1 MIDINSLGSA
11 SMTPKSPA
19 NMKDTPEAV
28 KKALVEFEAL
38 FINQML
44 KTMRESI
51 EKSSLFHGGPGED
64 IYTSMFDTELSKLM
78 ANAGGIGLE
87 KTFMK
92 QMLKEYQVDTDKAS
106 DAPHGPS
113 RAARREARSDTG
125 EHEHVNA
132 DNGSIIGRLSRFP
145 LLGRI
150 SSYFGER
157 KDPLTGDDRFHHG
170 VDIAAAE
177 GTPVYPAASGKVIFS
192 GKKDGY
198 GNVVEV
204 LHENGVITKY
214 GHNERNLVKD
224 GDSVDPAKPIAYVG
238 STGRSTGPH
247 LHFEVIMDGRA
258 IDPGRLLYG

>member
-1 MIDINSLGSA
+1 
-11 SMTPKSPA
+11 
-19 NMKDTPEAV
+19 
-28 KKALVEFEAL
+28 
-38 FINQML
+38 
-44 KTMRESI
+44 
-51 EKSSLFHGGPGED
+51 
-64 IYTSMFDTELSKLM
+64 MFDMELSKLL

-92 QMLKEYQVDTDKAS
+92 QMLKDYQVDPDKAS
-106 DAPHGPS
+106 DAPHGPDKT
-113 RAARREARSDTG
+113 ARREARQDAG
-125 EHEHVNA
+125 EHGHEKV

-150 SSYFGER
+150 SSYFGDR
-157 KDPLTGDDRFHHG
+157 KDPLTGDDKFHHG
-170 VDIAAAE
+170 LDIAAAE
-177 GTPVYPAASGKVIFS
+177 GTPVYPAASGRVIFS

-214 GHNERNLVKD
+214 GHNERNLVKE

>member
-1 MIDINSLGSA
+1 
-11 SMTPKSPA
+11 
-19 NMKDTPEAV
+19 
-28 KKALVEFEAL
+28 
-38 FINQML
+38 
-44 KTMRESI
+44 
-51 EKSSLFHGGPGED
+51 
-64 IYTSMFDTELSKLM
+64 MFDMELSRLM

-92 QMLKEYQVDTDKAS
+92 QMLKEYQVDPDKAS
-106 DAPHGPS
+106 DAPHGPEKT
-113 RAARREARSDTG
+113 ARREARQDAG
-125 EHEHVNA
+125 EERRPNA

-150 SSYFGER
+150 SSYFGDR
-157 KDPLTGDDRFHHG
+157 KDPLTGDDKFHHG
-170 VDIAAAE
+170 LDIAAAE
-177 GTPVYPAASGKVIFS
+177 GSPVYPAAPGRVIFS

-214 GHNERNLVKD
+214 GHNERNLVKE
-224 GDSVDPAKPIAYVG
+224 GDTVDPAKPIAYVG

-258 IDPGRLLYG
+258 IDPGQLLYG

>member
-11 SMTPKSPA
+11 SMMPGATA
-19 NMKDTPEAV
+19 GTKDTPEAV
-28 KKALVEFEAL
+28 KKALVEFEAI

-51 EKSSLFHGGPGED
+51 EKANLFHGGPGED
-64 IYTSMFDTELSKLM
+64 IYNSMFDMELSKLL

-92 QMLKEYQVDTDKAS
+92 QLLKEYQVEPDKAS
-106 DAPHGPS
+106 DAPEGTDKTAT
-113 RAARREARSDTG
+113 RGARTSAG
-125 EHEHVNA
+125 EHAHENA
-132 DNGSIIGRLSRFP
+132 DNGSIIGRLARFP

-150 SSYFGER
+150 SSFFGKR
-157 KDPLTGDDRFHHG
+157 NDPITGEDRFHHG
-170 VDIAAAE
+170 LDIAAAE
-177 GTPVYPAASGKVIFS
+177 GTPVYPAAPGKVVFS

-204 LHENGVITKY
+204 SHENGLITKY
-214 GHNERNLVKD
+214 GHNERNLVKE
-224 GDSVDPAKPIAYVG
+224 GDTVDPSKPIAYVG

-258 IDPGRLLYG
+258 IDPGQLLYG